1 MTEKKLTGNTFDRF
15 GPYREEFARPLISP
29 DSLLEDFIDRVLVPM
44 TPVDPQMNEEGFY
57 REEYLQDQRDR
68 LRPPV
73 RVNPDDLNLE
83 EYRRPGPSSPAEPL
97 ERLQFLLSP
106 RSPLT

>member
-1 MTEKKLTGNTFDRF
+1 MDNTFDRF

-29 DSLLEDFIDRVLVPM
+29 DSLLEDFIDRVLRPM
-44 TPVDPQMNEEGFY
+44 KTVDPQMDEEGFY
-57 REEYLQDQRDR
+57 RWEDRQDQGDR

-73 RVNPDDLNLE
+73 RVNPADLNLE
-83 EYRRPGPSSPAEPL
+83 EYRRPGPSYPSEPL
-97 ERLQFLLSP
+97 QRLQFLLSP

>member
-1 MTEKKLTGNTFDRF
+1 MGNTFDRF

-44 TPVDPQMNEEGFY
+44 TPADPQMNEEGFY
-57 REEYLQDQRDR
+57 REEY
-68 LRPPV
+68 
-73 RVNPDDLNLE
+73 
-83 EYRRPGPSSPAEPL
+83 RRPGPSFPAEPL

-106 RSPLT
+106 RSPLA

>member
-1 MTEKKLTGNTFDRF
+1 MGNTFDRF

>member
-1 MTEKKLTGNTFDRF
+1 MDNTFDRF

-44 TPVDPQMNEEGFY
+44 TPADPQMNEEGFY
-57 REEYLQDQRDR
+57 REEYLQDQRGR

-73 RVNPDDLNLE
+73 RVNPADLNLE
-83 EYRRPGPSSPAEPL
+83 EYRQPGPSFPAEPL